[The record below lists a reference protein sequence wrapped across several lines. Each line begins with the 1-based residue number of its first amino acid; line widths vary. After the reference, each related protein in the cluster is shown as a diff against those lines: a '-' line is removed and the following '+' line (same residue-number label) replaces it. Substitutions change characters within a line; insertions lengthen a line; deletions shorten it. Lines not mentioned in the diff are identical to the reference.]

1 MRKSFNQ
8 KVKKIS
14 SSLIVV
20 LLVCMNFLIHL
31 PFKAEAATTELKGLG
46 DVSYYNAIIFGDH
59 SATSADIEGAMA
71 VQKNMNASSY
81 TVLAA
86 ATGANNL
93 AGATW
98 VDEGYPSLL
107 LGGQFTKAGA
117 GQVIIQDGTVA
128 MTKDGDPEGAMK
140 TSYDRIAYKEQV
152 EIDAKFKEFRKD
164 VDGVIGD
171 AGQLHTDK
179 PKPNMSFGIGED
191 VKNPNIYVSS
201 GLTGEKTFDV
211 KDVFLPNVDNK
222 DFIVIYSDAETVNF
236 ASGAILYDTR
246 NTGMATDLINTSQAY
261 DPNSSFTEL
270 ASKVIWV
277 FPNATKITTKGYGV
291 VGSVFAPNAVV
302 ETKGGSINGQ
312 AFVGGLHQ
320 RDGFEVHNFKFN
332 WPKWKKPAAEKGNL
346 QIKKVDESDENIVL
360 KDAKFDV
367 IDKENN
373 VVATVTTNEKGIA
386 EVKDLPLGDYF
397 VKEISAPEGY
407 IKVDTPVKVTID
419 NTKVIEI
426 VMKNTK
432 KVENGQFKILK
443 KDSESGQLLPGAK
456 FDVIDKDGNV
466 VETIITDGKGEAL
479 SKQLP
484 VGTYT
489 LKEVEAPK
497 GYELSSSLVHVDV
510 AANKTVTVDVLNKKI
525 VEKATGQFEI
535 VKVDANDKEKLLSD
549 AEFEVYKDG
558 KKVDTLRTDKTGKV
572 ISTKLEPGKY
582 TLKETKAPQGY
593 TLLKEEIEVVVEANK
608 VVQVQVEN
616 AKELGSLQVVK
627 KDAESGKVLEGAEFR
642 LKNESGQVVGEAK
655 TTNKDGVVQ
664 FENLVPGKYT
674 LEETKA
680 PEGYKAVE
688 VTVEVNVV
696 ANEVVKQEVM
706 NEKVTGQFEIVKV
719 DANDKTKV
727 LSGAEFEVYKEGKK
741 VDTLRTDKTGKVI
754 STKLEPGKYT
764 LKETKAPQGYKLLKE
779 EIEVV
784 VEANKVVQVQVEN
797 AKELGSLQ
805 VVKKDAESGKV
816 LEGAEFRLKNEN
828 GQVVGEAKTTN
839 KDGVV
844 QFENLVPGKYTLE
857 ETKAP
862 EGYKAVEV
870 TVEVN
875 VVANEMVKQ
884 EVTNEKVTGQFE
896 IVKVDAEDKAKV
908 LSDAEFAVY
917 KDGKKVAEL
926 KTDESGK
933 VMSPKLPLGEYT
945 VKETK
950 APEGY
955 KLSNKEWKVTI
966 QNENEIVKVEAEN
979 EKVLGSLQIIKTD
992 DKDQAKRL
1000 AGAEFTL
1007 KDVKGNVVKEGITTD
1022 ESGTV
1027 KVDGLVPGE
1036 YTLEETK
1043 APEGYELTKQ
1053 VIHATVDGEKVIDVK
1068 VTNSKSLGQ
1077 FEIVKVDANDKEKRL
1092 SDAEFEVY
1100 KDGKKVE
1107 TLRTDKTGKVI
1118 STKLE
1123 PGKYTLKETKAP
1135 QGYKLLKE
1143 EIEVVVEANKV
1154 VQVQVEN
1161 AKELGSLQVIKKDAE
1176 SGKVLE
1182 GAEFRLKNEAG
1193 QVVGEAKTTDKDGV
1207 VKFENVVPGKYTLEE
1222 TKAPEGYKALEVT
1235 VEVNVVANEVIKQEV
1250 TNEKIAGQF
1259 EIVKVDA
1266 NDKEKVLS
1274 GAEFTVYKGGKKV
1287 AELKTDESGKVMSPK
1302 LPLGEYTVKETKAPE
1317 GYKLSNKE
1325 WKVTIQNEK
1334 EVVKVE
1340 AENERIL
1347 GSLQI
1352 IKTDDKDQAKR
1363 LAGAEFTLKDAQGNV
1378 VKEGITTDKSG
1389 IVKVEGLV
1397 PGEYTLEETKAPEGY
1412 ELTKQVIHVT
1422 VDGEKVIDVKV
1433 TNSKSLGQFEIVKVD
1448 AEDKAKVL
1456 SNAEF
1461 EVYKDGEKVET
1472 LRTDKTGK
1480 VTSKKLEPGTYTLK
1494 ETKAPQGYKLLKEE
1508 IEVVVEANKVVQV
1521 QVENA
1526 KELGSLQVIKKDAE
1540 SGKVLEGAEFKLKN
1554 ETGQVVG
1561 EAKTTNKD
1569 GVVKF
1574 ENLVPGK
1581 YTLEETK
1588 APEGYKALE
1597 VTVEVNVVAN
1607 KVIKQEVLNEK
1618 VKGKITGQIEII
1630 KVDAND
1636 RDKKLAG
1643 AVFEILKDGTKI
1655 DTLTSD
1661 ENGKATSKELEPGD
1675 YILKEVQA
1683 PKGYSL
1689 SDKEIE
1695 FTISNQKIEVVK
1707 LQITNEKETSKGPEN
1722 PGGETEKPGEE
1733 TEKPGEE
1740 TEKPGE
1746 ETEKPG
1752 EGTEKPGEGTEKP
1765 GEGTEKPGE
1774 ETEKPGEG
1782 TENPG
1787 GETEKPGEETEKP
1800 GEETEKPGEGTEKPG
1815 EEVGEPNLPEK
1826 EQGSSNDQKLPATGH
1841 NTNYLPFIGV
1851 ILVLLGMRLRFMTKN
1866 S

>member
-1 MRKSFNQ
+1 MNFLRKSFNQ

-246 NTGMATDLINTSQAY
+246 NTGMATDLINTSQAH

-466 VETIITDGKGEAL
+466 VETIITDGKGEA
-479 SKQLP
+479 
-484 VGTYT
+484 
-489 LKEVEAPK
+489 PK

-696 ANEVVKQEVM
+696 ANE
-706 NEKVTGQFEIVKV
+706 
-719 DANDKTKV
+719 
-727 LSGAEFEVYKEGKK
+727 
-741 VDTLRTDKTGKVI
+741 
-754 STKLEPGKYT
+754 
-764 LKETKAPQGYKLLKE
+764 
-779 EIEVV
+779 
-784 VEANKVVQVQVEN
+784 
-797 AKELGSLQ
+797 
-805 VVKKDAESGKV
+805 
-816 LEGAEFRLKNEN
+816 
-828 GQVVGEAKTTN
+828 
-839 KDGVV
+839 
-844 QFENLVPGKYTLE
+844 
-857 ETKAP
+857 
-862 EGYKAVEV
+862 
-870 TVEVN
+870 
-875 VVANEMVKQ
+875 MVKQ

-908 LSDAEFAVY
+908 LS
-917 KDGKKVAEL
+917 
-926 KTDESGK
+926 
-933 VMSPKLPLGEYT
+933 
-945 VKETK
+945 
-950 APEGY
+950 
-955 KLSNKEWKVTI
+955 
-966 QNENEIVKVEAEN
+966 
-979 EKVLGSLQIIKTD
+979 
-992 DKDQAKRL
+992 
-1000 AGAEFTL
+1000 
-1007 KDVKGNVVKEGITTD
+1007 
-1022 ESGTV
+1022 
-1027 KVDGLVPGE
+1027 
-1036 YTLEETK
+1036 
-1043 APEGYELTKQ
+1043 
-1053 VIHATVDGEKVIDVK
+1053 
-1068 VTNSKSLGQ
+1068 
-1077 FEIVKVDANDKEKRL
+1077 
-1092 SDAEFEVY
+1092 
-1100 KDGKKVE
+1100 
-1107 TLRTDKTGKVI
+1107 
-1118 STKLE
+1118 
-1123 PGKYTLKETKAP
+1123 
-1135 QGYKLLKE
+1135 
-1143 EIEVVVEANKV
+1143 
-1154 VQVQVEN
+1154 
-1161 AKELGSLQVIKKDAE
+1161 
-1176 SGKVLE
+1176 
-1182 GAEFRLKNEAG
+1182 
-1193 QVVGEAKTTDKDGV
+1193 
-1207 VKFENVVPGKYTLEE
+1207 
-1222 TKAPEGYKALEVT
+1222 
-1235 VEVNVVANEVIKQEV
+1235 
-1250 TNEKIAGQF
+1250 
-1259 EIVKVDA
+1259 
-1266 NDKEKVLS
+1266 
-1274 GAEFTVYKGGKKV
+1274 
-1287 AELKTDESGKVMSPK
+1287 
-1302 LPLGEYTVKETKAPE
+1302 
-1317 GYKLSNKE
+1317 
-1325 WKVTIQNEK
+1325 
-1334 EVVKVE
+1334 
-1340 AENERIL
+1340 
-1347 GSLQI
+1347 
-1352 IKTDDKDQAKR
+1352 
-1363 LAGAEFTLKDAQGNV
+1363 
-1378 VKEGITTDKSG
+1378 
-1389 IVKVEGLV
+1389 
-1397 PGEYTLEETKAPEGY
+1397 
-1412 ELTKQVIHVT
+1412 
-1422 VDGEKVIDVKV
+1422 
-1433 TNSKSLGQFEIVKVD
+1433 
-1448 AEDKAKVL
+1448 
-1456 SNAEF
+1456 
-1461 EVYKDGEKVET
+1461 
-1472 LRTDKTGK
+1472 
-1480 VTSKKLEPGTYTLK
+1480 
-1494 ETKAPQGYKLLKEE
+1494 
-1508 IEVVVEANKVVQV
+1508 
-1521 QVENA
+1521 
-1526 KELGSLQVIKKDAE
+1526 
-1540 SGKVLEGAEFKLKN
+1540 
-1554 ETGQVVG
+1554 
-1561 EAKTTNKD
+1561 
-1569 GVVKF
+1569 
-1574 ENLVPGK
+1574 
-1581 YTLEETK
+1581 
-1588 APEGYKALE
+1588 
-1597 VTVEVNVVAN
+1597 
-1607 KVIKQEVLNEK
+1607 
-1618 VKGKITGQIEII
+1618 
-1630 KVDAND
+1630 
-1636 RDKKLAG
+1636 
-1643 AVFEILKDGTKI
+1643 
-1655 DTLTSD
+1655 
-1661 ENGKATSKELEPGD
+1661 
-1675 YILKEVQA
+1675 
-1683 PKGYSL
+1683 
-1689 SDKEIE
+1689 
-1695 FTISNQKIEVVK
+1695 
-1707 LQITNEKETSKGPEN
+1707 
-1722 PGGETEKPGEE
+1722 
-1733 TEKPGEE
+1733 
-1740 TEKPGE
+1740 
-1746 ETEKPG
+1746 
-1752 EGTEKPGEGTEKP
+1752 
-1765 GEGTEKPGE
+1765 
-1774 ETEKPGEG
+1774 
-1782 TENPG
+1782 
-1787 GETEKPGEETEKP
+1787 
-1800 GEETEKPGEGTEKPG
+1800 
-1815 EEVGEPNLPEK
+1815 
-1826 EQGSSNDQKLPATGH
+1826 
-1841 NTNYLPFIGV
+1841 
-1851 ILVLLGMRLRFMTKN
+1851 
-1866 S
+1866 

>member
-1 MRKSFNQ
+1 MILGSLKGGMNFLRKSFNQ
-8 KVKKIS
+8 KIKKLS

-20 LLVCMNFLIHL
+20 LLICMNFLIHL

-81 TVLAA
+81 TVVAA

-128 MTKDGDPEGAMK
+128 MTKDGDPDGAMK
-140 TSYDRIAYKEQV
+140 TSYDRISYKEQA

-171 AGQLHTDK
+171 ASKLHTDK

-191 VKNPNIYVSS
+191 VNNPNIYVSS
-201 GLTGEKTFDV
+201 GQTGKKAFDV
-211 KDVFLPNVDNK
+211 KDVFLPNVENK
-222 DFIVIYSDAETVNF
+222 DFIVIYSDAEEVSF
-236 ASGAILYDTR
+236 GGGAILYDTR

-312 AFVGGLHQ
+312 AYVGGLHQ

-332 WPKWKKPAAEKGNL
+332 WPKWNKPVAEKGHL
-346 QIKKVDESDENIVL
+346 QIKKVDENDKNIVL

-367 IDKENN
+367 IDKDNN

-419 NTKVIEI
+419 NTNVIEL

-432 KVENGQFKILK
+432 KVENGQFKLLK

-456 FDVIDKDGNV
+456 FDVIDKDGKV
-466 VETIITDGKGEAL
+466 VETIVTDDKGEAL

-484 VGTYT
+484 VGSYT

-497 GYELSSSLVHVDV
+497 GYELSSSSVSVDV
-510 AANKTVTVDVLNKKI
+510 EANKVVTVDVVNKKI
-525 VEKATGQFEI
+525 PEKVTGQFEI
-535 VKVDANDKEKLLSD
+535 VKVDAEDKTKVLSD

-572 ISTKLEPGKY
+572 IS
-582 TLKETKAPQGY
+582 Q
-593 TLLKEEIEVVVEANK
+593 
-608 VVQVQVEN
+608 
-616 AKELGSLQVVK
+616 
-627 KDAESGKVLEGAEFR
+627 
-642 LKNESGQVVGEAK
+642 
-655 TTNKDGVVQ
+655 
-664 FENLVPGKYT
+664 
-674 LEETKA
+674 
-680 PEGYKAVE
+680 
-688 VTVEVNVV
+688 
-696 ANEVVKQEVM
+696 
-706 NEKVTGQFEIVKV
+706 
-719 DANDKTKV
+719 
-727 LSGAEFEVYKEGKK
+727 
-741 VDTLRTDKTGKVI
+741 
-754 STKLEPGKYT
+754 KLEPGKYT

-784 VEANKVVQVQVEN
+784 VEANKVVEVQIEN

-805 VVKKDAESGKV
+805 VTKKDAESGKV
-816 LEGAEFRLKNEN
+816 LAGAEFKLKNEA
-828 GQVVGEAKTTN
+828 GQVVGEVKTTN

-844 QFENLVPGKYTLE
+844 KFENVVPGKYTLE

-862 EGYKAVEV
+862 EGYKALEV

-875 VVANEMVKQ
+875 VVANEVVKQ

-896 IVKVDAEDKAKV
+896 IVKVDANDKTKL
-908 LSDAEFAVY
+908 LSGAEFEVY

-945 VKETK
+945 VKEAK
-950 APEGY
+950 APAGY

-966 QNENEIVKVEAEN
+966 QNEKEVVKVEAEN
-979 EKVLGSLQIIKTD
+979 EKILGSLQIIKMD
-992 DKDQAKRL
+992 DKDQTKRL

-1007 KDVKGNVVKEGITTD
+1007 KDAKGNVVKEGITTD
-1022 ESGTV
+1022 KSGTV

-1053 VIHATVDGEKVIDVK
+1053 IIHVTVDGEKVIDVK
-1068 VTNSKSLGQ
+1068 VTNGKSLGQ
-1077 FEIVKVDANDKEKRL
+1077 FEIVKVDAEDKTKVL

-1100 KDGKKVE
+1100 KDGKKVD

-1118 STKLE
+1118 SQKLE
-1123 PGKYTLKETKAP
+1123 PGTYTLKETKAP

-1154 VQVQVEN
+1154 VEVQIEN

-1176 SGKVLE
+1176 SGKVLA
-1182 GAEFRLKNEAG
+1182 GAEFKLKNESG
-1193 QVVGEAKTTDKDGV
+1193 QVVGETKTTDKDGV

-1235 VEVNVVANEVIKQEV
+1235 VEVNVVANEVVKQEV
-1250 TNEKIAGQF
+1250 TNEK
-1259 EIVKVDA
+1259 
-1266 NDKEKVLS
+1266 
-1274 GAEFTVYKGGKKV
+1274 
-1287 AELKTDESGKVMSPK
+1287 
-1302 LPLGEYTVKETKAPE
+1302 
-1317 GYKLSNKE
+1317 
-1325 WKVTIQNEK
+1325 VT
-1334 EVVKVE
+1334 
-1340 AENERIL
+1340 
-1347 GSLQI
+1347 
-1352 IKTDDKDQAKR
+1352 
-1363 LAGAEFTLKDAQGNV
+1363 
-1378 VKEGITTDKSG
+1378 
-1389 IVKVEGLV
+1389 
-1397 PGEYTLEETKAPEGY
+1397 
-1412 ELTKQVIHVT
+1412 
-1422 VDGEKVIDVKV
+1422 
-1433 TNSKSLGQFEIVKVD
+1433 GQFEIVKVD
-1448 AEDKAKVL
+1448 AEDKTKVL
-1456 SNAEF
+1456 SDAEF
-1461 EVYKDGEKVET
+1461 AVYKDGKKVET

-1480 VTSKKLEPGTYTLK
+1480 VISQKLEPGKYTLKETKAPQGYKLLKEEIEVVVEANKVVEVQVENAKELGSLQVIKKDAESGKVLAGAEFKLKNESGQVVGETKTTDKDGVVKFENVVPGKYTLEETKAPEGYKALEVTVEVNVVANEVVKQEVTNEKVTGQFEIVKVDAEDKTKVLSDAEFEVYKDGKKVDTLRTDKTGKVISQKLEPGTYTLK

-1508 IEVVVEANKVVQV
+1508 IEVVVEANKVVEV

-1540 SGKVLEGAEFKLKN
+1540 SGKVLAGAEFKLKN
-1554 ETGQVVG
+1554 EAGQVVG
-1561 EAKTTNKD
+1561 EAKITNKD

-1574 ENLVPGK
+1574 ESLVPGK

-1607 KVIKQEVLNEK
+1607 DVVKQEVMNEK
-1618 VKGKITGQIEII
+1618 VKEEITGQLEIT
-1630 KVDAND
+1630 KVDANNTNTT
-1636 RDKKLAG
+1636 LAG
-1643 AVFEILKDGTKI
+1643 AVFEIWKDGTKM
-1655 DTLTSD
+1655 DTLTTNKS
-1661 ENGKATSKELEPGD
+1661 GKATSKKLEPGD
-1675 YILKEVQA
+1675 YTLKEIQA
-1683 PKGYSL
+1683 PEGYTL
-1689 SDKEIE
+1689 SDKEMK
-1695 FTISNQKIEVVK
+1695 FTISNEKIEVVK
-1707 LQITNEKETSKGPEN
+1707 LQITNKKDTDKDP
-1722 PGGETEKPGEE
+1722 EKPGEGTGKPDE
-1733 TEKPGEE
+1733 GTGKPGEG
-1740 TEKPGE
+1740 TG
-1746 ETEKPG
+1746 KPG

-1774 ETEKPGEG
+1774 GVEK
-1782 TENPG
+1782 
-1787 GETEKPGEETEKP
+1787 
-1800 GEETEKPGEGTEKPG
+1800 
-1815 EEVGEPNLPEK
+1815 PNLPEK
-1826 EQGSSNDQKLPATGH
+1826 GQGSSNNQQLPATGH
-1841 NTNYLPFIGV
+1841 NTNYIPFIGFM
-1851 ILVLLGMRLRFMTKN
+1851 LLLLGIRLRFMAKN

>member
-1 MRKSFNQ
+1 MNTLFNK

-31 PFKAEAATTELKGLG
+31 PNKAEAATTELKGLG

-86 ATGANNL
+86 ATGAHNL

-107 LGGQFTKAGA
+107 LGGQFTKAGT

-140 TSYDRIAYKEQV
+140 SSYDRISYKEQA

-164 VDGVIGD
+164 VNSVIED
-171 AGQLHTDK
+171 AGQLHTAK
-179 PKPNMSFGIGED
+179 PKPGMTFGIGED
-191 VKNPNIYVSS
+191 VNNPNIYVSS
-201 GLTGEKTFDV
+201 GQNGKKTFDV
-211 KDVFLPNVDNK
+211 KDVFLPNVSNK
-222 DFIVIYSDAETVNF
+222 DFIVIHSDAEEVNF
-236 ASGAILYDTR
+236 GGGAILYDT
-246 NTGMATDLINTSQAY
+246 TDKGGFTLVNTSQPY
-261 DPNSSFTEL
+261 DPNSFFTEL
-270 ASKVIWV
+270 SSKVIWV

-346 QIKKVDESDENIVL
+346 QIKKVDENDENIVL

-367 IDKENN
+367 IDKDNH

-386 EVKDLPLGDYF
+386 EVKDLPFGDYF

-419 NTKVIEI
+419 NTNIIEF

-432 KVENGQFKILK
+432 KVENGQFKLLK

-489 LKEVEAPK
+489 LKEVEAPQ

-510 AANKTVTVDVLNKKI
+510 AANETVTVDVLNKKI

-535 VKVDANDKEKLLSD
+535 VKVDAEDKTKVLSD

-558 KKVDTLRTDKTGKV
+558 KKVETLRTDKTGKV
-572 ISTKLEPGKY
+572 ISQKLEPGTY
-582 TLKETKAPQGY
+582 TLKETKSPQGY
-593 TLLKEEIEVVVEANK
+593 TLLKEEIEVVVETSK

-616 AKELGSLQVVK
+616 AKELGSLQVIK

-642 LKNESGQVVGEAK
+642 LKNVNGQVVGETK
-655 TTNKDGVVQ
+655 TTNKDGVVK

-719 DANDKTKV
+719 DA
-727 LSGAEFEVYKEGKK
+727 
-741 VDTLRTDKTGKVI
+741 
-754 STKLEPGKYT
+754 
-764 LKETKAPQGYKLLKE
+764 
-779 EIEVV
+779 
-784 VEANKVVQVQVEN
+784 
-797 AKELGSLQ
+797 
-805 VVKKDAESGKV
+805 
-816 LEGAEFRLKNEN
+816 
-828 GQVVGEAKTTN
+828 
-839 KDGVV
+839 
-844 QFENLVPGKYTLE
+844 
-857 ETKAP
+857 
-862 EGYKAVEV
+862 
-870 TVEVN
+870 
-875 VVANEMVKQ
+875 
-884 EVTNEKVTGQFE
+884 
-896 IVKVDAEDKAKV
+896 EDKA
-908 LSDAEFAVY
+908 
-917 KDGKKVAEL
+917 
-926 KTDESGK
+926 
-933 VMSPKLPLGEYT
+933 
-945 VKETK
+945 
-950 APEGY
+950 
-955 KLSNKEWKVTI
+955 
-966 QNENEIVKVEAEN
+966 
-979 EKVLGSLQIIKTD
+979 
-992 DKDQAKRL
+992 
-1000 AGAEFTL
+1000 
-1007 KDVKGNVVKEGITTD
+1007 
-1022 ESGTV
+1022 
-1027 KVDGLVPGE
+1027 
-1036 YTLEETK
+1036 
-1043 APEGYELTKQ
+1043 
-1053 VIHATVDGEKVIDVK
+1053 
-1068 VTNSKSLGQ
+1068 
-1077 FEIVKVDANDKEKRL
+1077 
-1092 SDAEFEVY
+1092 
-1100 KDGKKVE
+1100 
-1107 TLRTDKTGKVI
+1107 
-1118 STKLE
+1118 
-1123 PGKYTLKETKAP
+1123 
-1135 QGYKLLKE
+1135 
-1143 EIEVVVEANKV
+1143 
-1154 VQVQVEN
+1154 
-1161 AKELGSLQVIKKDAE
+1161 
-1176 SGKVLE
+1176 
-1182 GAEFRLKNEAG
+1182 
-1193 QVVGEAKTTDKDGV
+1193 
-1207 VKFENVVPGKYTLEE
+1207 
-1222 TKAPEGYKALEVT
+1222 
-1235 VEVNVVANEVIKQEV
+1235 
-1250 TNEKIAGQF
+1250 
-1259 EIVKVDA
+1259 
-1266 NDKEKVLS
+1266 KVLS
-1274 GAEFTVYKGGKKV
+1274 GAEFTVYKDGKKV

-1363 LAGAEFTLKDAQGNV
+1363 LAGAEFTLKDAKGNV
-1378 VKEGITTDKSG
+1378 VKEGITTDESG
-1389 IVKVEGLV
+1389 TVKVDGLV

-1412 ELTKQVIHVT
+1412 ELTKQVVHVT
-1422 VDGEKVIDVKV
+1422 VDGEKVIDAKV

-1448 AEDKAKVL
+1448 AEDKVKVL
-1456 SNAEF
+1456 SDAEF
-1461 EVYKDGEKVET
+1461 EVYKDGKKVET

-1480 VTSKKLEPGTYTLK
+1480 VISQKLEPGTYTLI
-1494 ETKAPQGYKLLKEE
+1494 ETKAPQGYKLIKEE

-1540 SGKVLEGAEFKLKN
+1540 SGKVLEGAEFKLKKEN
-1554 ETGQVVG
+1554 GQVVG

-1588 APEGYKALE
+1588 APEGYKAVE
-1597 VTVEVNVVAN
+1597 VKVEVNIVAN
-1607 KVIKQEVLNEK
+1607 TVVKQEVLNEK
-1618 VKGKITGQIEII
+1618 VKEKITGQIEII

-1636 RDKKLAG
+1636 KDKKLAG

-1661 ENGKATSKELEPGD
+1661 ENGKATSKELEPGN
-1675 YILKEVQA
+1675 YVLKEVQA
-1683 PKGYSL
+1683 PEGYSL

-1707 LQITNEKETSKGPEN
+1707 LQITNEKET
-1722 PGGETEKPGEE
+1722 EKPGEE

-1752 EGTEKPGEGTEKP
+1752 E
-1765 GEGTEKPGE
+1765 
-1774 ETEKPGEG
+1774 ETEK
-1782 TENPG
+1782 
-1787 GETEKPGEETEKP
+1787 
-1800 GEETEKPGEGTEKPG
+1800 
-1815 EEVGEPNLPEK
+1815 
-1826 EQGSSNDQKLPATGH
+1826 
-1841 NTNYLPFIGV
+1841 
-1851 ILVLLGMRLRFMTKN
+1851 
-1866 S
+1866 

>member
-1 MRKSFNQ
+1 MNFLRKSFNQ
-8 KVKKIS
+8 KIKKLS

-20 LLVCMNFLIHL
+20 LLICMNFLIHL
-31 PFKAEAATTELKGLG
+31 PLKAEAATTELKGLG

-81 TVLAA
+81 TVVAA

-128 MTKDGDPEGAMK
+128 MTKDGDPDGAMK
-140 TSYDRIAYKEQV
+140 TSYDRISYKEQA

-171 AGQLHTDK
+171 ASKLYTDK

-191 VKNPNIYVSS
+191 VNNPNIYVSS
-201 GLTGEKTFDV
+201 GQTGKKAFDV
-211 KDVFLPNVDNK
+211 KDVFLPNVENK
-222 DFIVIYSDAETVNF
+222 DFIVIYSDAEEVSF
-236 ASGAILYDTR
+236 GGGAILYDTR

-312 AFVGGLHQ
+312 AYVGGLHQ

-332 WPKWKKPAAEKGNL
+332 WPKWNKPAVEKGHL
-346 QIKKVDESDENIVL
+346 QIKKVDENDENIVL

-367 IDKENN
+367 IDKDNN

-397 VKEISAPEGY
+397 VKEINAPEGY

-419 NTKVIEI
+419 NTNVIEL

-432 KVENGQFKILK
+432 KVENGQFKLLK

-456 FDVIDKDGNV
+456 FDVLDKDGKV
-466 VETIITDGKGEAL
+466 VETIVTDDKGEAL

-484 VGTYT
+484 VGSYT

-497 GYELSSSLVHVDV
+497 GYELSSSSVSVDV
-510 AANKTVTVDVLNKKI
+510 EVEANKVVTVDVVNKKI
-525 VEKATGQFEI
+525 PEKVTGQFEI
-535 VKVDANDKEKLLSD
+535 VKVDAEDKTKVLSD

-572 ISTKLEPGKY
+572 VS
-582 TLKETKAPQGY
+582 Q
-593 TLLKEEIEVVVEANK
+593 
-608 VVQVQVEN
+608 
-616 AKELGSLQVVK
+616 
-627 KDAESGKVLEGAEFR
+627 
-642 LKNESGQVVGEAK
+642 
-655 TTNKDGVVQ
+655 
-664 FENLVPGKYT
+664 
-674 LEETKA
+674 
-680 PEGYKAVE
+680 
-688 VTVEVNVV
+688 
-696 ANEVVKQEVM
+696 
-706 NEKVTGQFEIVKV
+706 
-719 DANDKTKV
+719 
-727 LSGAEFEVYKEGKK
+727 
-741 VDTLRTDKTGKVI
+741 
-754 STKLEPGKYT
+754 KLEPGKYT

-784 VEANKVVQVQVEN
+784 VEADKVVEVQVEN

-805 VVKKDAESGKV
+805 VIKKDAESGKV
-816 LEGAEFRLKNEN
+816 LAGAEFKLKNEA

-844 QFENLVPGKYTLE
+844 KFESLVPGKYTLE

-862 EGYKAVEV
+862 EGYKALEV

-875 VVANEMVKQ
+875 VVANEVVKQ

-896 IVKVDAEDKAKV
+896 IVKVDAEDKTKV
-908 LSDAEFAVY
+908 
-917 KDGKKVAEL
+917 
-926 KTDESGK
+926 
-933 VMSPKLPLGEYT
+933 
-945 VKETK
+945 
-950 APEGY
+950 
-955 KLSNKEWKVTI
+955 
-966 QNENEIVKVEAEN
+966 
-979 EKVLGSLQIIKTD
+979 
-992 DKDQAKRL
+992 
-1000 AGAEFTL
+1000 
-1007 KDVKGNVVKEGITTD
+1007 
-1022 ESGTV
+1022 
-1027 KVDGLVPGE
+1027 
-1036 YTLEETK
+1036 
-1043 APEGYELTKQ
+1043 
-1053 VIHATVDGEKVIDVK
+1053 
-1068 VTNSKSLGQ
+1068 
-1077 FEIVKVDANDKEKRL
+1077 L

-1100 KDGKKVE
+1100 KDSKKVD

-1118 STKLE
+1118 SQKLE
-1123 PGKYTLKETKAP
+1123 PGTYTLKETKAP

-1154 VQVQVEN
+1154 VEVQIEN

-1176 SGKVLE
+1176 SGKVLA
-1182 GAEFRLKNEAG
+1182 GAEFKLKNEAG
-1193 QVVGEAKTTDKDGV
+1193 QVVGEAKITNKDGV

-1235 VEVNVVANEVIKQEV
+1235 VEVNVVANEVVKQEV
-1250 TNEKIAGQF
+1250 TNEKVTGQF

-1266 NDKEKVLS
+1266 NDKTELLS
-1274 GAEFTVYKGGKKV
+1274 GAEFEVYKDGKKV

-1302 LPLGEYTVKETKAPE
+1302 LPLGEYTVKETKAPA

-1340 AENERIL
+1340 AENEKIL

-1352 IKTDDKDQAKR
+1352 IKMDDKDQTKR
-1363 LAGAEFTLKDAQGNV
+1363 LAGAEFTLKDAKGNV

-1389 IVKVEGLV
+1389 TVKVDGLV

-1412 ELTKQVIHVT
+1412 ELTKQIIHVT
-1422 VDGEKVIDVKV
+1422 VDGEKVVDAKV

-1448 AEDKAKVL
+1448 AEDKTKVL
-1456 SNAEF
+1456 SDAEF
-1461 EVYKDGEKVET
+1461 EVYKDGKKVDT

-1480 VTSKKLEPGTYTLK
+1480 VVSQKLEPGKYTLK

-1508 IEVVVEANKVVQV
+1508 IEVVVEADKVVQV

-1540 SGKVLEGAEFKLKN
+1540 SGKVLAGAEFKLKN
-1554 ETGQVVG
+1554 EAGQVVG

-1574 ENLVPGK
+1574 ESLVPGK

-1607 KVIKQEVLNEK
+1607 EVVKQEVMNEK
-1618 VKGKITGQIEII
+1618 VKEEITGQLEIT
-1630 KVDAND
+1630 KVDANNTN
-1636 RDKKLAG
+1636 KILAG
-1643 AVFEILKDGTKI
+1643 AVFEIWKDGTKI
-1655 DTLTSD
+1655 DTLTTNKS
-1661 ENGKATSKELEPGD
+1661 GKATSKKLEPGD
-1675 YILKEVQA
+1675 YTLKEIQA
-1683 PKGYSL
+1683 PEGYTL
-1689 SDKEIE
+1689 SDKEMK
-1695 FTISNQKIEVVK
+1695 FTISNEKIEFVK
-1707 LQITNEKETSKGPEN
+1707 LQITNKKDTEKGP
-1722 PGGETEKPGEE
+1722 
-1733 TEKPGEE
+1733 
-1740 TEKPGE
+1740 
-1746 ETEKPG
+1746 EKPG

-1765 GEGTEKPGE
+1765 GEGVEK
-1774 ETEKPGEG
+1774 
-1782 TENPG
+1782 
-1787 GETEKPGEETEKP
+1787 
-1800 GEETEKPGEGTEKPG
+1800 
-1815 EEVGEPNLPEK
+1815 PNLPEK
-1826 EQGSSNDQKLPATGH
+1826 GQGSSNNQQLPATGH
-1841 NTNYLPFIGV
+1841 NTNYVPFIGFM
-1851 ILVLLGMRLRFMTKN
+1851 LLLLGIRLRFMAKN

>member
-1 MRKSFNQ
+1 MNFLRKSFNQ
-8 KVKKIS
+8 KIKKLS
-14 SSLIVV
+14 SSFIVV

-31 PFKAEAATTELKGLG
+31 PYKAEAATTELKGLG

-81 TVLAA
+81 TVVAA

-107 LGGQFTKAGA
+107 LGGQFTKAGT

-140 TSYDRIAYKEQV
+140 SSYDRISYKEQA

-164 VDGVIGD
+164 VDGVIED

-179 PKPNMSFGIGED
+179 PKSGMTFGIGED
-191 VKNPNIYVSS
+191 VNNPNIYVSS
-201 GLTGEKTFDV
+201 GLEGQEPFNV
-211 KDVFLPNVDNK
+211 KDVYLPNVSNK
-222 DFIVIYSDAETVNF
+222 DFIVIYSDAEEVNF
-236 ASGAILYDTR
+236 GGGAILYDT
-246 NTGMATDLINTSQAY
+246 TDKGGFTLVNTSQAY
-261 DPNSSFTEL
+261 DPNSFFTEL

-277 FPNATKITTKGYGV
+277 FPNAKKITTKGYGV

-346 QIKKVDESDENIVL
+346 QIKKVDENDENIVL

-367 IDKENN
+367 IDKDNN

-386 EVKDLPLGDYF
+386 EVKDLPFGDYF

-407 IKVDTPVKVTID
+407 IKVDTPKKVTID
-419 NTKVIEI
+419 NTNIIEF

-432 KVENGQFKILK
+432 KVENGQFKLLK

-510 AANKTVTVDVLNKKI
+510 DANKTVTVDVLNKKI

-535 VKVDANDKEKLLSD
+535 VKVDA
-549 AEFEVYKDG
+549 
-558 KKVDTLRTDKTGKV
+558 
-572 ISTKLEPGKY
+572 
-582 TLKETKAPQGY
+582 
-593 TLLKEEIEVVVEANK
+593 
-608 VVQVQVEN
+608 
-616 AKELGSLQVVK
+616 
-627 KDAESGKVLEGAEFR
+627 
-642 LKNESGQVVGEAK
+642 
-655 TTNKDGVVQ
+655 
-664 FENLVPGKYT
+664 
-674 LEETKA
+674 
-680 PEGYKAVE
+680 
-688 VTVEVNVV
+688 
-696 ANEVVKQEVM
+696 
-706 NEKVTGQFEIVKV
+706 
-719 DANDKTKV
+719 
-727 LSGAEFEVYKEGKK
+727 
-741 VDTLRTDKTGKVI
+741 
-754 STKLEPGKYT
+754 
-764 LKETKAPQGYKLLKE
+764 
-779 EIEVV
+779 
-784 VEANKVVQVQVEN
+784 
-797 AKELGSLQ
+797 
-805 VVKKDAESGKV
+805 
-816 LEGAEFRLKNEN
+816 
-828 GQVVGEAKTTN
+828 
-839 KDGVV
+839 
-844 QFENLVPGKYTLE
+844 
-857 ETKAP
+857 
-862 EGYKAVEV
+862 
-870 TVEVN
+870 
-875 VVANEMVKQ
+875 
-884 EVTNEKVTGQFE
+884 
-896 IVKVDAEDKAKV
+896 EDKAKV
-908 LSDAEFAVY
+908 
-917 KDGKKVAEL
+917 
-926 KTDESGK
+926 
-933 VMSPKLPLGEYT
+933 
-945 VKETK
+945 
-950 APEGY
+950 
-955 KLSNKEWKVTI
+955 
-966 QNENEIVKVEAEN
+966 
-979 EKVLGSLQIIKTD
+979 
-992 DKDQAKRL
+992 
-1000 AGAEFTL
+1000 
-1007 KDVKGNVVKEGITTD
+1007 
-1022 ESGTV
+1022 
-1027 KVDGLVPGE
+1027 
-1036 YTLEETK
+1036 
-1043 APEGYELTKQ
+1043 
-1053 VIHATVDGEKVIDVK
+1053 
-1068 VTNSKSLGQ
+1068 
-1077 FEIVKVDANDKEKRL
+1077 L

-1118 STKLE
+1118 SQKLE

-1182 GAEFRLKNEAG
+1182 GAEFKLKNEAG
-1193 QVVGEAKTTDKDGV
+1193 QVVGETKTTNKDGV
-1207 VKFENVVPGKYTLEE
+1207 VKFENLVPGKYTLEE
-1222 TKAPEGYKALEVT
+1222 TKAPEGYKAVEVT
-1235 VEVNVVANEVIKQEV
+1235 VEVNVVANEVVKQEV
-1250 TNEKIAGQF
+1250 MNEKLTGQF

-1266 NDKEKVLS
+1266 EDKAKVLS
-1274 GAEFTVYKGGKKV
+1274 DAEFEVYKDGKKVETLRTDKTGKVISQKLEPGKYTLKETKAPQGYKLLKEEIEVVVEANKVVQVQVENAKELGSLQVIKKDAESGKVLSDAEFRLKNENGQVVGETKTTNKDGVVKFENLVPGKYTLEETKAPEGYKAVEVTVEVNVVANEVVKQEVMNEKVTGQFEIIKVDANDKAKVLSDAEFTVYKDGKKV

-1363 LAGAEFTLKDAQGNV
+1363 LSGAEFTLKDAQGNV

-1389 IVKVEGLV
+1389 IVKVDGLV

-1422 VDGEKVIDVKV
+1422 VDGEKIVDVKV

-1456 SNAEF
+1456 SDAEF
-1461 EVYKDGEKVET
+1461 EVYKDGKKVET

-1480 VTSKKLEPGTYTLK
+1480 VISQKLEPGTYTLK

-1561 EAKTTNKD
+1561 ETKTTNKD

-1607 KVIKQEVLNEK
+1607 TVIKQEVLNEK
-1618 VKGKITGQIEII
+1618 VKEKIKGQVEIT
-1630 KVDAND
+1630 KVDATDTN
-1636 RDKKLAG
+1636 KKLAG

-1655 DTLTSD
+1655 DTLTTD
-1661 ENGKATSKELEPGD
+1661 KNGKATSKELEPGD

-1683 PKGYSL
+1683 PEGYEL

-1722 PGGETEKPGEE
+1722 PGGETETPGGETETPGEE

-1752 EGTEKPGEGTEKP
+1752 EETGTSGEETEKSGEETGTS
-1765 GEGTEKPGE
+1765 GE
-1774 ETEKPGEG
+1774 ETEKPG
-1782 TENPG
+1782 
-1787 GETEKPGEETEKP
+1787 GETGTPSEGMENVDKEKPT
-1800 GEETEKPGEGTEKPG
+1800 
-1815 EEVGEPNLPEK
+1815 LPEK
-1826 EQGSSNDQKLPATGH
+1826 GQGASHAQLPATGH
-1841 NTNYLPFIGV
+1841 DMNYLPFIGFA
-1851 ILVLLGMRLRFMTKN
+1851 LVLLGIRLRFMIKN

>member
-8 KVKKIS
+8 KIKKLS
-14 SSLIVV
+14 SSFIVV

-31 PFKAEAATTELKGLG
+31 PYKAEAATTELKGLG

-81 TVLAA
+81 TVVAA

-98 VDEGYPSLL
+98 VEEGYPSLL
-107 LGGQFTKAGA
+107 LGGQFTKAGT

-140 TSYDRIAYKEQV
+140 SSYDRISYKEQA

-164 VDGVIGD
+164 INSVIED

-179 PKPNMSFGIGED
+179 PKPGMTFGIGED

-201 GLTGEKTFDV
+201 GLEGQEPFNV
-211 KDVFLPNVDNK
+211 KDVYLPNVNNK
-222 DFIVIYSDAETVNF
+222 DFIVIHSDAEEVNF
-236 ASGAILYDTR
+236 GGGAILYDT
-246 NTGMATDLINTSQAY
+246 TDKGGFTLVNTSQAY
-261 DPNSSFTEL
+261 DPNSFFTEL

-277 FPNATKITTKGYGV
+277 FPNAKKITTKGYGV

-346 QIKKVDESDENIVL
+346 QIKKVDENDENIVL

-367 IDKENN
+367 IDKDNN

-386 EVKDLPLGDYF
+386 EVKDLPFGDYF

-419 NTKVIEI
+419 NTNIIEF

-432 KVENGQFKILK
+432 KVENGQFKLLK

-497 GYELSSSLVHVDV
+497 GYELTSSLVHVDV

-535 VKVDANDKEKLLSD
+535 VKVDAEDKAKVLSD

-558 KKVDTLRTDKTGKV
+558 KKVETLRTDKTGKV
-572 ISTKLEPGKY
+572 TSKKLEPGTY

-593 TLLKEEIEVVVEANK
+593 TLLKEEIEIVVEANK
-608 VVQVQVEN
+608 VIQVQVEN
-616 AKELGSLQVVK
+616 AKELGSLQVIK
-627 KDAESGKVLEGAEFR
+627 KDTESGKVLEGAEFR
-642 LKNESGQVVGEAK
+642 LKNENGQVVGETK
-655 TTNKDGVVQ
+655 TTNKDGVVK

-719 DANDKTKV
+719 DANDK
-727 LSGAEFEVYKEGKK
+727 A
-741 VDTLRTDKTGKVI
+741 
-754 STKLEPGKYT
+754 
-764 LKETKAPQGYKLLKE
+764 
-779 EIEVV
+779 
-784 VEANKVVQVQVEN
+784 
-797 AKELGSLQ
+797 
-805 VVKKDAESGKV
+805 
-816 LEGAEFRLKNEN
+816 
-828 GQVVGEAKTTN
+828 
-839 KDGVV
+839 
-844 QFENLVPGKYTLE
+844 
-857 ETKAP
+857 
-862 EGYKAVEV
+862 
-870 TVEVN
+870 
-875 VVANEMVKQ
+875 
-884 EVTNEKVTGQFE
+884 
-896 IVKVDAEDKAKV
+896 
-908 LSDAEFAVY
+908 
-917 KDGKKVAEL
+917 
-926 KTDESGK
+926 
-933 VMSPKLPLGEYT
+933 
-945 VKETK
+945 
-950 APEGY
+950 
-955 KLSNKEWKVTI
+955 
-966 QNENEIVKVEAEN
+966 
-979 EKVLGSLQIIKTD
+979 
-992 DKDQAKRL
+992 
-1000 AGAEFTL
+1000 
-1007 KDVKGNVVKEGITTD
+1007 
-1022 ESGTV
+1022 
-1027 KVDGLVPGE
+1027 
-1036 YTLEETK
+1036 
-1043 APEGYELTKQ
+1043 
-1053 VIHATVDGEKVIDVK
+1053 
-1068 VTNSKSLGQ
+1068 
-1077 FEIVKVDANDKEKRL
+1077 
-1092 SDAEFEVY
+1092 
-1100 KDGKKVE
+1100 
-1107 TLRTDKTGKVI
+1107 
-1118 STKLE
+1118 
-1123 PGKYTLKETKAP
+1123 
-1135 QGYKLLKE
+1135 
-1143 EIEVVVEANKV
+1143 
-1154 VQVQVEN
+1154 
-1161 AKELGSLQVIKKDAE
+1161 
-1176 SGKVLE
+1176 
-1182 GAEFRLKNEAG
+1182 
-1193 QVVGEAKTTDKDGV
+1193 
-1207 VKFENVVPGKYTLEE
+1207 
-1222 TKAPEGYKALEVT
+1222 
-1235 VEVNVVANEVIKQEV
+1235 
-1250 TNEKIAGQF
+1250 
-1259 EIVKVDA
+1259 
-1266 NDKEKVLS
+1266 KVLS
-1274 GAEFTVYKGGKKV
+1274 GAEFTVYKDGKKV

-1363 LAGAEFTLKDAQGNV
+1363 LAGAEFTLKDPQGNV

-1389 IVKVEGLV
+1389 IVKVDGLV

-1448 AEDKAKVL
+1448 AEDKTKVL
-1456 SNAEF
+1456 SDAEF
-1461 EVYKDGEKVET
+1461 EVYKDGKKVET

-1480 VTSKKLEPGTYTLK
+1480 VISQKLEPGTYTLK

-1540 SGKVLEGAEFKLKN
+1540 SEKVLEGAEFKLKN

-1569 GVVKF
+1569 GVVTF

-1607 KVIKQEVLNEK
+1607 EVAKREVLNEK
-1618 VKGKITGQIEII
+1618 VKEEITGQLEIT

-1636 RDKKLAG
+1636 TGKTLAG
-1643 AVFEILKDGTKI
+1643 AVFEIWKDGTKI
-1655 DTLTSD
+1655 DTLTTNK
-1661 ENGKATSKELEPGD
+1661 NGKAISKKLEPGD
-1675 YILKEVQA
+1675 YILKEVHA
-1683 PKGYSL
+1683 PEGYKL
-1689 SDKEIE
+1689 SDKEIK
-1695 FTISNQKIEVVK
+1695 FKISNEKVEVK
-1707 LQITNEKETSKGPEN
+1707 NLEITNEKEQEIDP
-1722 PGGETEKPGEE
+1722 EKPGEE

-1746 ETEKPG
+1746 E
-1752 EGTEKPGEGTEKP
+1752 
-1765 GEGTEKPGE
+1765 
-1774 ETEKPGEG
+1774 
-1782 TENPG
+1782 
-1787 GETEKPGEETEKP
+1787 
-1800 GEETEKPGEGTEKPG
+1800 
-1815 EEVGEPNLPEK
+1815 VGKPNLPEK

>member
-1 MRKSFNQ
+1 
-8 KVKKIS
+8 
-14 SSLIVV
+14 
-20 LLVCMNFLIHL
+20 MNFLIHL
-31 PFKAEAATTELKGLG
+31 PYKAEAATTELKGLG

-81 TVLAA
+81 TVVAA

-107 LGGQFTKAGA
+107 LGGQFTKAGT

-140 TSYDRIAYKEQV
+140 SSYDRISYKEQA

-164 VDGVIGD
+164 VDGVIED

-179 PKPNMSFGIGED
+179 PKSGMTFGIGED
-191 VKNPNIYVSS
+191 VNNPNIYVSS
-201 GLTGEKTFDV
+201 GLEGQEPFNV
-211 KDVFLPNVDNK
+211 KDVYLPNVSNK
-222 DFIVIYSDAETVNF
+222 DFIVIYSDAEEVNF
-236 ASGAILYDTR
+236 GGGAILYDT
-246 NTGMATDLINTSQAY
+246 TDKGGFTLVNTSQAY
-261 DPNSSFTEL
+261 DPNSFFTEL

-277 FPNATKITTKGYGV
+277 FPNAKKITTKGYGV

-346 QIKKVDESDENIVL
+346 QIKKVDENDENIVL

-367 IDKENN
+367 IDKDNN

-386 EVKDLPLGDYF
+386 EVKDLPFGDYF

-407 IKVDTPVKVTID
+407 IKVDTPKKVTID
-419 NTKVIEI
+419 NTNIIEF

-432 KVENGQFKILK
+432 KVENGQFKLLK

-510 AANKTVTVDVLNKKI
+510 DANKTVTVDVLNKKI

-535 VKVDANDKEKLLSD
+535 VKVDA
-549 AEFEVYKDG
+549 
-558 KKVDTLRTDKTGKV
+558 
-572 ISTKLEPGKY
+572 
-582 TLKETKAPQGY
+582 
-593 TLLKEEIEVVVEANK
+593 
-608 VVQVQVEN
+608 
-616 AKELGSLQVVK
+616 
-627 KDAESGKVLEGAEFR
+627 
-642 LKNESGQVVGEAK
+642 
-655 TTNKDGVVQ
+655 
-664 FENLVPGKYT
+664 
-674 LEETKA
+674 
-680 PEGYKAVE
+680 
-688 VTVEVNVV
+688 
-696 ANEVVKQEVM
+696 
-706 NEKVTGQFEIVKV
+706 
-719 DANDKTKV
+719 
-727 LSGAEFEVYKEGKK
+727 
-741 VDTLRTDKTGKVI
+741 
-754 STKLEPGKYT
+754 
-764 LKETKAPQGYKLLKE
+764 
-779 EIEVV
+779 
-784 VEANKVVQVQVEN
+784 
-797 AKELGSLQ
+797 
-805 VVKKDAESGKV
+805 
-816 LEGAEFRLKNEN
+816 
-828 GQVVGEAKTTN
+828 
-839 KDGVV
+839 
-844 QFENLVPGKYTLE
+844 
-857 ETKAP
+857 
-862 EGYKAVEV
+862 
-870 TVEVN
+870 
-875 VVANEMVKQ
+875 
-884 EVTNEKVTGQFE
+884 
-896 IVKVDAEDKAKV
+896 EDKAKV
-908 LSDAEFAVY
+908 
-917 KDGKKVAEL
+917 
-926 KTDESGK
+926 
-933 VMSPKLPLGEYT
+933 
-945 VKETK
+945 
-950 APEGY
+950 
-955 KLSNKEWKVTI
+955 
-966 QNENEIVKVEAEN
+966 
-979 EKVLGSLQIIKTD
+979 
-992 DKDQAKRL
+992 
-1000 AGAEFTL
+1000 
-1007 KDVKGNVVKEGITTD
+1007 
-1022 ESGTV
+1022 
-1027 KVDGLVPGE
+1027 
-1036 YTLEETK
+1036 
-1043 APEGYELTKQ
+1043 
-1053 VIHATVDGEKVIDVK
+1053 
-1068 VTNSKSLGQ
+1068 
-1077 FEIVKVDANDKEKRL
+1077 L

-1118 STKLE
+1118 SQKLE

-1176 SGKVLE
+1176 SGKVLSD
-1182 GAEFRLKNEAG
+1182 AEFRLKNENG
-1193 QVVGEAKTTDKDGV
+1193 QVVGETKTTNKDGV
-1207 VKFENVVPGKYTLEE
+1207 VKFENLVPGKYTLEE
-1222 TKAPEGYKALEVT
+1222 TKAPEGYKAVEVT
-1235 VEVNVVANEVIKQEV
+1235 VEVNVVANEVVKQEV
-1250 TNEKIAGQF
+1250 MNEKLTGQF

-1266 NDKEKVLS
+1266 EDKAKVLS
-1274 GAEFTVYKGGKKV
+1274 DAEFTVYKDGKKV

-1363 LAGAEFTLKDAQGNV
+1363 LSGAEFTLKDAQGNV

-1389 IVKVEGLV
+1389 IVKVDGLV

-1422 VDGEKVIDVKV
+1422 VDGEKIVDVKV

-1456 SNAEF
+1456 SDAEF
-1461 EVYKDGEKVET
+1461 EVYKDGKKVET

-1480 VTSKKLEPGTYTLK
+1480 VISQKLEPGTYTLK

-1561 EAKTTNKD
+1561 ETKTTNKD

-1607 KVIKQEVLNEK
+1607 TVIKQEVLNEK
-1618 VKGKITGQIEII
+1618 VKEKIKGQVEIT
-1630 KVDAND
+1630 KVDATDTN
-1636 RDKKLAG
+1636 KKLAG

-1655 DTLTSD
+1655 DTLTTD
-1661 ENGKATSKELEPGD
+1661 KNGKATSKELEPGD

-1683 PKGYSL
+1683 PEGYEL

-1722 PGGETEKPGEE
+1722 PGGETETPGGETETPGGETETPGGETETPGEEIEKPGEE

-1746 ETEKPG
+1746 ETG
-1752 EGTEKPGEGTEKP
+1752 
-1765 GEGTEKPGE
+1765 
-1774 ETEKPGEG
+1774 
-1782 TENPG
+1782 
-1787 GETEKPGEETEKP
+1787 KPGEETEKP
-1800 GEETEKPGEGTEKPG
+1800 GEETGKPGEEIEKPGEETGTSGEETEKPG
-1815 EEVGEPNLPEK
+1815 EETGTSGEETEKPGGETGTPSEGMENVDKEKPTLPEK
-1826 EQGSSNDQKLPATGH
+1826 GQGASHAQLPATGH
-1841 NTNYLPFIGV
+1841 DMNYLPFIGFA
-1851 ILVLLGMRLRFMTKN
+1851 LVLLGIRLRFMIKN

>member
-1 MRKSFNQ
+1 MNFLRKSFNQ
-8 KVKKIS
+8 KIKKLS
-14 SSLIVV
+14 SSFIVV

-31 PFKAEAATTELKGLG
+31 PYKAEAATTELKGLG

-81 TVLAA
+81 TVVAA

-107 LGGQFTKAGA
+107 LGGQFTKAGT

-128 MTKDGDPEGAMK
+128 MTKDGDPEGAMQS
-140 TSYDRIAYKEQV
+140 SYDRISYKEQA

-164 VDGVIGD
+164 VDSVIED

-179 PKPNMSFGIGED
+179 PKSGMTFGIGED
-191 VKNPNIYVSS
+191 VNNPNIYVSS
-201 GLTGEKTFDV
+201 GLEGQEPFNV
-211 KDVFLPNVDNK
+211 KDVYLPNVNNK
-222 DFIVIYSDAETVNF
+222 DFIVIHSDAEEVNF
-236 ASGAILYDTR
+236 GGGAILYDT
-246 NTGMATDLINTSQAY
+246 TDKGGFTLVNTSQAY
-261 DPNSSFTEL
+261 DPNSFFTEL

-277 FPNATKITTKGYGV
+277 FPNAKKITTKGYGV

-346 QIKKVDESDENIVL
+346 QIKKVDENDENIVL

-367 IDKENN
+367 IDKDNN

-386 EVKDLPLGDYF
+386 EVKDLPFGDYF

-419 NTKVIEI
+419 NTNIIEF

-432 KVENGQFKILK
+432 KVENGQFKLLK

-510 AANKTVTVDVLNKKI
+510 AANKTVTVDVLNKKT

-535 VKVDANDKEKLLSD
+535 VKVDAEDKAKVLSD

-558 KKVDTLRTDKTGKV
+558 KKVETLRTDKTGKV
-572 ISTKLEPGKY
+572 ISQKLEPGTY

-616 AKELGSLQVVK
+616 AKELGSLQVIK
-627 KDAESGKVLEGAEFR
+627 KDAESGKVLEGAKFR
-642 LKNESGQVVGEAK
+642 LKNETGQVVGEAK
-655 TTNKDGVVQ
+655 TTNKDGVVK

-719 DANDKTKV
+719 DANDK
-727 LSGAEFEVYKEGKK
+727 A
-741 VDTLRTDKTGKVI
+741 
-754 STKLEPGKYT
+754 
-764 LKETKAPQGYKLLKE
+764 
-779 EIEVV
+779 
-784 VEANKVVQVQVEN
+784 
-797 AKELGSLQ
+797 
-805 VVKKDAESGKV
+805 
-816 LEGAEFRLKNEN
+816 
-828 GQVVGEAKTTN
+828 
-839 KDGVV
+839 
-844 QFENLVPGKYTLE
+844 
-857 ETKAP
+857 
-862 EGYKAVEV
+862 
-870 TVEVN
+870 
-875 VVANEMVKQ
+875 
-884 EVTNEKVTGQFE
+884 
-896 IVKVDAEDKAKV
+896 
-908 LSDAEFAVY
+908 
-917 KDGKKVAEL
+917 
-926 KTDESGK
+926 
-933 VMSPKLPLGEYT
+933 
-945 VKETK
+945 
-950 APEGY
+950 
-955 KLSNKEWKVTI
+955 
-966 QNENEIVKVEAEN
+966 
-979 EKVLGSLQIIKTD
+979 
-992 DKDQAKRL
+992 
-1000 AGAEFTL
+1000 
-1007 KDVKGNVVKEGITTD
+1007 
-1022 ESGTV
+1022 
-1027 KVDGLVPGE
+1027 
-1036 YTLEETK
+1036 
-1043 APEGYELTKQ
+1043 
-1053 VIHATVDGEKVIDVK
+1053 
-1068 VTNSKSLGQ
+1068 
-1077 FEIVKVDANDKEKRL
+1077 
-1092 SDAEFEVY
+1092 
-1100 KDGKKVE
+1100 
-1107 TLRTDKTGKVI
+1107 
-1118 STKLE
+1118 
-1123 PGKYTLKETKAP
+1123 
-1135 QGYKLLKE
+1135 
-1143 EIEVVVEANKV
+1143 
-1154 VQVQVEN
+1154 
-1161 AKELGSLQVIKKDAE
+1161 
-1176 SGKVLE
+1176 
-1182 GAEFRLKNEAG
+1182 
-1193 QVVGEAKTTDKDGV
+1193 
-1207 VKFENVVPGKYTLEE
+1207 
-1222 TKAPEGYKALEVT
+1222 
-1235 VEVNVVANEVIKQEV
+1235 
-1250 TNEKIAGQF
+1250 
-1259 EIVKVDA
+1259 
-1266 NDKEKVLS
+1266 KVLS
-1274 GAEFTVYKGGKKV
+1274 GAEFTVYKDGKMV
-1287 AELKTDESGKVMSPK
+1287 AELKTDENGKVMSPK

-1363 LAGAEFTLKDAQGNV
+1363 LAGAEFTLKDVKGNV

-1389 IVKVEGLV
+1389 IVKVDGLV

-1456 SNAEF
+1456 SDAEF
-1461 EVYKDGEKVET
+1461 EVYKDGKKVET

-1607 KVIKQEVLNEK
+1607 KVAKQEVLNEK
-1618 VKGKITGQIEII
+1618 
-1630 KVDAND
+1630 
-1636 RDKKLAG
+1636 
-1643 AVFEILKDGTKI
+1643 
-1655 DTLTSD
+1655 
-1661 ENGKATSKELEPGD
+1661 
-1675 YILKEVQA
+1675 
-1683 PKGYSL
+1683 
-1689 SDKEIE
+1689 
-1695 FTISNQKIEVVK
+1695 
-1707 LQITNEKETSKGPEN
+1707 ETEKGPEKPGEETEKPGEETEKPGEGTEKPGEETEK
-1722 PGGETEKPGEE
+1722 PGGETETPGGETEKPGEGTEKPGEE

-1752 EGTEKPGEGTEKP
+1752 EGMVNVDKEQPTS
-1765 GEGTEKPGE
+1765 
-1774 ETEKPGEG
+1774 
-1782 TENPG
+1782 
-1787 GETEKPGEETEKP
+1787 
-1800 GEETEKPGEGTEKPG
+1800 
-1815 EEVGEPNLPEK
+1815 PEK
-1826 EQGSSNDQKLPATGH
+1826 GQGASHAQRLPATGH
-1841 NTNYLPFIGV
+1841 DMNYLPFVGFA
-1851 ILVLLGMRLRFMTKN
+1851 LVLLGIRLRFMIKN